1 MCRLSFT
8 AMNPKISVVVLHN
21 TTYQNEGVYQ
31 CVVVNQA
38 GSDISSAIL
47 TVTSE
52 AYIKSH
58 S

>member
-1 MCRLSFT
+1 
-8 AMNPKISVVVLHN
+8 MNPKISVVVLHN